1 MPSNY
6 LVTGETSA
14 RRAVAPCYLE
24 PPLRETWF
32 IQYSGMFSDV
42 PRIQDG
48 LVFVGQSNGTLAA
61 YDEVD
66 HHIAWEYKRKG
77 VLKLVHEGNL
87 YYIGYDKR
95 LHLIDSR
102 SGQAREVYPFNRNG
116 DMLVVQRKLVCTS
129 YEGSTL
135 MTGFD
140 ISTAKKVWNYRSKS
154 GASFSMLCANEEHI
168 IVGQASVTF
177 GEGGHVVALNP
188 ENGDVVWE
196 HSVSDLPLYMPGE
209 EARRGAPGSARVHND
224 IVVVVVPK
232 DFVVGLSVES
242 GERLWTWTSD
252 LSSAVS
258 DAGNYLYRDRYY
270 QLGANGSYHVIDPL
284 SGKTIFET
292 MLKPGLPKKQQTAWG
307 WSPIL
312 VSETHL
318 FVGSN
323 DGHVLAFDRETGEYV
338 WSILPKRGSAVRQ
351 FASANERLYY
361 GDLGGRLHCLAP
373 KGEVK

>member
-1 MPSNY
+1 M
-6 LVTGETSA
+6 TGETST
-14 RRAVAPCYLE
+14 RCAVAPCYLG

-32 IQYSGMFSDV
+32 IQYSGMFADV

-48 LVFVGQSNGTLAA
+48 LVFVRQSDDTLAA
-61 YDEVD
+61 YDEAD
-66 HHIAWEYKRKG
+66 HHIVWEYKRKG
-77 VLKLVHEGNL
+77 VLKLVHEDNL
-87 YYIGYDKR
+87 YYIAYDKS

-102 SGQAREVYPFNRNG
+102 SGQVRAIYPFNRNG
-116 DMLVVQRKLVCTS
+116 DMAVVQQKLLCTS

-135 MTGFD
+135 MTAFD
-140 ISTAKKVWNYRSKS
+140 ISTVKKIWNYRPAS
-154 GASFSMLCANEEHI
+154 GTSFSMLCANEEHI

-188 ENGDVVWE
+188 ENGDVEWE
-196 HSVSDLPLYMPGE
+196 HSVSDLPLCMPGE
-209 EARRGAPGSARVHND
+209 GVRHGEPANAKVYND

-232 DFVVGLSVES
+232 DFVIGLSIKT

-292 MLKPGLPKKQQTAWG
+292 LLKPGLPKKQQTAWG

-338 WSILPKRGSAVRQ
+338 WSILPKRGSAVNY
-351 FASANERLYY
+351 FASTNERLYY
-361 GDLGGRLHCLAP
+361 ADRGGRLHCLAP
-373 KGEVK
+373 KGK